1 MVIGLTG
8 GIASGKST
16 VSNMLRDLG
25 GFIVDADLIARK
37 VVEPD
42 QLAWREIVEH
52 FGEQILLEDRSINR
66 TLLGSIVFQNARERE
81 VLNRIVHPRV
91 REEMIRQT
99 EEIRERKPRGIVIW
113 DVPLLIEGGLYQ
125 WVEKI
130 IVVYVDP
137 ATQLRRLMKRD
148 SLSETE
154 AKRRIAAQMPLAEKV
169 KFADFLIHNEG
180 TLEDTRKQVNR
191 IWNEIKASLD

>member
-169 KFADFLIHNEG
+169 KFADFLINNEG